1 MTSQTQLASGNGS
14 AATAFEPLYRISEVA
29 RMLHISRAMVYKLL
43 RGERI
48 IDLAGKGTKGVKLIP
63 ASVLREI
70 LNRKTK
76 TFR

>member
-1 MTSQTQLASGNGS
+1 
-14 AATAFEPLYRISEVA
+14 
-29 RMLHISRAMVYKLL
+29 MVYKLL